1 MSGHPWVMLGLAA
14 ACCSANLHAQPT
26 AEPAISERVVLDDR
40 YPERH
45 INFAGGV
52 VGTPDLVYATLP
64 GFRPLHLDLYQPPR
78 AAAAAA
84 HPFVIYIHGGGWMGG
99 QTRQSGAFS
108 NWPNVLA
115 SLAAR
120 GYVVASVEYRLSGE
134 ARFPAAE
141 QDIKSAIRWL
151 RAHAGDYGIDKAHG
165 LVWGA
170 SAGGQLAALTATS
183 CGDAEL
189 EPSSPATAPGEPPR
203 TTPGSP
209 AADAGPPESDCVQAA
224 ITWYGVFDFSTLAGQ
239 RGPNA
244 TAAPGGGDSADA
256 RYLGCKISACS
267 PAVIAAASPITHVR
281 HDNPPMLLVHGQR
294 DKTVPVQQS
303 QEFYDKLRAAGVPAQ
318 LLLIPDV
325 DHSFIGKTPQTTR
338 AASRQALAKVF
349 QFIDETLKGG
359 HGLTHKNFKGDADE
373 IR

>member
-1 MSGHPWVMLGLAA
+1 MLGLAA
-14 ACCSANLHAQPT
+14 ACCMANLHAQPT
-26 AEPAISERVVLDDR
+26 AEPAVSEHVVLDDR

-45 INFAGGV
+45 VNFAGGV
-52 VGTPDLVYATLP
+52 VGTPDLVYASLP

-78 AAAAAA
+78 EATAVA
-84 HPFVIYIHGGGWMGG
+84 HPLVIYIHGGGWMGG

-108 NWPNVLA
+108 NWPSVLA

-151 RAHAGDYGIDKAHG
+151 RAHAANYGIDKAHG

-170 SAGGQLAALTATS
+170 SAGGQLAALTATT
-183 CGDAEL
+183 CGVAEL
-189 EPSSPATAPGEPPR
+189 EPSSAAAAPGEPPR
-203 TTPGSP
+203 ASPGSP
-209 AADAGPPESDCVQAA
+209 DAGAGPPESDCVQAA
-224 ITWYGVFDFSTLAGQ
+224 ITWYGVFDFSTLGGQ
-239 RGPNA
+239 RA
-244 TAAPGGGDSADA
+244 AHSTAAPAGGDSADA
-256 RYLGCKISACS
+256 RYLGCKTAECS
-267 PAVIAAASPITHVR
+267 PAVIAAASPVTYVR
-281 HDNPPMLLVHGQR
+281 HDSPPMLLVHGQM

-303 QEFYDKLRAAGVPAQ
+303 QEFYDKLRAAGVTAQ

-325 DHSFIGKTPQTTR
+325 DHSFIGKTPEATR

-359 HGLTHKNFKGDADE
+359 HSATRAAGHKSSKGDADE
-373 IR
+373 NR